1 MRTVRIKNQITR
13 EGRFVRQDSS
23 RGRFAILQV
32 RFEPISSPDL
42 EVIWGIPVGS
52 IPQECADAAI
62 SAVREIFLPTGP
74 YGHLAFVSTRITFIG
89 AEYHPKNS
97 NPIDYKSAAAIA
109 VREAIHAEGE
119 YSGA

>member
-1 MRTVRIKNQITR
+1 M
-13 EGRFVRQDSS
+13 RQDAS
-23 RGRFAILQV
+23 RGRFAIVQV

-42 EVIWGIPVGS
+42 EIIWGIPAGS

-62 SAVREIFLPTGP
+62 CAVREIFLPTGP
-74 YGHLAFVSTRITFIG
+74 YEHLTFVSTRITFVG
-89 AEYHPKNS
+89 AEYHLTDS